1 MEGTGTTAVYRST
14 AVLIWGL
21 AIWHSWMARGLF
33 VDGSAALLYMMHN
46 GGYALFYDSRQTLM
60 AVTQTPAAIGL
71 LLGITDTHLLGRLLS
86 AGLFFVPTAYCH
98 ACLFRARH
106 DPALLA
112 AAILAITVVFLPTS
126 FFIMGEYNTI
136 LPAILFVAMVV
147 ATSRRPSVGDGL
159 MLVATAVMLLRSYE
173 IVLAFGLLAALMIGW
188 RLRVSGAR
196 GPGGVLHVVAALLF
210 VAAAG
215 LSLHSLLGPHPEGRV
230 DDALSGIWLFG
241 TNVQFILPLGAVTII
256 SIAGLVRPKL
266 LEHRQI
272 YLVAGALLLLLAL
285 CPLARLT
292 ADGTGQPLP
301 KSHYHTRMAAGV
313 VLAAMAIAIWI
324 YAMRPAWMPGALATL
339 SRAANG
345 WRLLLFAFVG
355 LLAAVPADLQL
366 TELWRR
372 SVSAFQATIAARSG
386 LIPIEETPF
395 GRKPYSDMVEN
406 WALVSQSLVMRRATG
421 NGIVVPPKDF
431 KGWQFLD
438 AHKRWITDVDH
449 FLWNDEK

>member
-1 MEGTGTTAVYRST
+1 MTWLSVMRPSSGGATIKFPRSSFSGFACARGARRAPAAESRGTRLKIDAAEDAAPSVCPSADWKARKPPRVISRAAGA
-14 AVLIWGL
+14 AVLGGPPEELEIGFGL
-21 AIWHSWMARGLF
+21 GE
-33 VDGSAALLYMMHN
+33 
-46 GGYALFYDSRQTLM
+46 
-60 AVTQTPAAIGL
+60 L
-71 LLGITDTHLLGRLLS
+71 LLERARNNPGTRICGIDVRWAYVERVREAVRDLGVPLPN
-86 AGLFFVPTAYCH
+86 LFFVH
-98 ACLFRARH
+98 AEGKLALQSWLDEASLSNVIVYFPDPWFKKRHAKRRIMNAEVASLIARA
-106 DPALLA
+106 LK
-112 AAILAITVVFLPTS
+112 
-126 FFIMGEYNTI
+126 
-136 LPAILFVAMVV
+136 
-147 ATSRRPSVGDGL
+147 
-159 MLVATAVMLLRSYE
+159 
-173 IVLAFGLLAALMIGW
+173 
-188 RLRVSGAR
+188 
-196 GPGGVLHVVAALLF
+196 PGGVLHVAAALLF
-210 VAAAG
+210 VVAAA

-241 TNVQFILPLGAVTII
+241 TNVQFILPLGAVTVI

-266 LEHRQI
+266 LEHRQL
-272 YLVAGALLLLLAL
+272 YVVAGALLLLLAL

-313 VLAAMAIAIWI
+313 VLAAIAITVWI
-324 YAMRPAWMPGALATL
+324 YAMRPAWMPNALATL

-372 SVSAFQATIAARSG
+372 SMSAFQETIAARSG

-438 AHKRWITDVDH
+438 AHKRWITNVDR
-449 FLWNDEK
+449 FLWDDGR

>member
-1 MEGTGTTAVYRST
+1 M
-14 AVLIWGL
+14 
-21 AIWHSWMARGLF
+21 
-33 VDGSAALLYMMHN
+33 
-46 GGYALFYDSRQTLM
+46 
-60 AVTQTPAAIGL
+60 
-71 LLGITDTHLLGRLLS
+71 
-86 AGLFFVPTAYCH
+86 
-98 ACLFRARH
+98 LFR
-106 DPALLA
+106 
-112 AAILAITVVFLPTS
+112 S
-126 FFIMGEYNTI
+126 
-136 LPAILFVAMVV
+136 
-147 ATSRRPSVGDGL
+147 
-159 MLVATAVMLLRSYE
+159 
-173 IVLAFGLLAALMIGW
+173 LAFGLLAALMIGW

-210 VAAAG
+210 VVAAA

-241 TNVQFILPLGAVTII
+241 TNVQFILPLGAVTVIA
-256 SIAGLVRPKL
+256 IAGLVRPKL
-266 LEHRQI
+266 LEHRQL
-272 YLVAGALLLLLAL
+272 YVVAGALLLLLAL

-301 KSHYHTRMAAGV
+301 KSHYHTRMAASA
-313 VLAAMAIAIWI
+313 VLAAIAIAIWI
-324 YAMRPAWMPGALATL
+324 YAMRPAWMPNALSKL

-372 SVSAFQATIAARSG
+372 SMSAFQATIAARSG

-406 WALVSQSLVMRRATG
+406 WALVSQSLVMRRATS

-438 AHKRWITDVDH
+438 AHKRWITNVDR
-449 FLWNDEK
+449 FLWDDGR